1 MDHRLRFRLPRLAVL
16 CGALLLAGCAA
27 SPYEDRFEHINRPIR
42 SFNDGLDRVVTRP
55 LAQGYVA
62 ITPEIVRD
70 GISNFFVNLRYPLVP
85 VNQLL
90 QGKPGLAASDT
101 GRFLVNSTL
110 GVAGIFDPATGMGL
124 PRHQEDFG
132 QTFGV
137 WGFPMGDYIVLP
149 LWGGVTTRELIGNV
163 FGVYMYAPTY
173 LNAAGHRAAVV
184 GLDLV
189 NVRSQLL
196 GSEDLITGDRYIFLR
211 DSWLQRREFLTNDG
225 RIEDPF
231 LDDDF

>member
-1 MDHRLRFRLPRLAVL
+1 MDHRLRFHRLAVVF
-16 CGALLLAGCAA
+16 GVLLLAGCAS
-27 SPYEDRFEHINRPIR
+27 SPYEDRFENINRPIR
-42 SFNDGLDRVVTRP
+42 SFNDNLDRVITRP

-62 ITPEIVRD
+62 VTPELVRD
-70 GISNFFVNLRYPLVP
+70 GIQNFFINLRYPIVP
-85 VNQLL
+85 VNQML

-149 LWGGVTTRELIGNV
+149 IWGGGTTRELVGNV
-163 FGVYMYAPTY
+163 LGGYLYAPTY
-173 LNAAGHRAAVV
+173 MGEAEHRAAVI

-196 GSEDLITGDRYIFLR
+196 GSEDLIRGDRYIFLR

-225 RIEDPF
+225 RVEDPF